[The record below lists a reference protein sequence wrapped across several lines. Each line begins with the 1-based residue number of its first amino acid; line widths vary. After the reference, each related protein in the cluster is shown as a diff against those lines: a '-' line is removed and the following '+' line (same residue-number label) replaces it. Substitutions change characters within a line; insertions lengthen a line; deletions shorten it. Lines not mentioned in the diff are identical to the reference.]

1 MINRRKLL
9 AAAALMGGAV
19 LVSVVPNLAIAGKA
33 KIFTGKTP
41 GVAINGYDPVGYFSQ
56 SKAVK
61 GSSKFS
67 SKWNGTTW
75 HFSSAA
81 NRDKF
86 AASPAKFAPQYGGYC
101 AYSVSHGGAAKTE
114 PEAWTIVD
122 NKLYLNYSNF
132 VRGQWRA
139 KTAFHIKR
147 ANKNWPDVLK

>member
-1 MINRRKLL
+1 MIDRRKLL
-9 AAAALMGGAV
+9 TAAALMGGAM
-19 LVSVVPNLAIAGKA
+19 LLTAAPNLAIAGKA

-56 SKAVK
+56 SKAVI

-75 HFSSAA
+75 HFASAA

-101 AYSVSHGGAAKTE
+101 AYAVSYGSTAKTE
-114 PEAWTIVD
+114 PEDFSIVKG
-122 NKLYLNYSNF
+122 KLYLNYSTSVKAIWQGNIP
-132 VRGQWRA
+132 GHIA
-139 KTAFHIKR
+139 K
-147 ANKNWPDVLK
+147 ANKNWSNVLK